1 MPELVWE
8 PVDFLDLLGV
18 APDEAEYGASFHY
31 VVHRED
37 LRLEL
42 TVWPMSGDVAVR
54 VYGSTQRQPVIDL
67 NLLDCPGARVID
79 DKRGRFIEF
88 AAANLFAGRFD
99 HTVPAPY
106 GFRVQVD
113 PFVQVSP
120 YAY

>member
-18 APDEAEYGASFHY
+18 APEETEYGASFLY
-31 VVHRED
+31 VVDRED

-54 VYGSTQRQPVIDL
+54 VYCSTQRQPVIDL
-67 NLLDCPGARVID
+67 NLLDCPGARVIE

-88 AAANLFAGRFD
+88 AAANLFTGRFD
-99 HTVPAPY
+99 RTAPAPY

-113 PFVQVSP
+113 PYVQVSP

>member
-18 APDEAEYGASFHY
+18 APDVEEYGVSFHY
-31 VVHRED
+31 VVHRQD

-42 TVWPMSGDVAVR
+42 GVWPMSGDVTVAV
-54 VYGSTQRQPVIDL
+54 YCSAQLQPVINL
-67 NLLDCPGARVID
+67 SLLDCPGARVVD

-88 AAANLFAGRFD
+88 AGATLFTGRFD
-99 HTVPAPY
+99 NTVSAPY

-120 YAY
+120 YSY

>member
-8 PVDFLDLLGV
+8 PVDFLELLGV
-18 APDEAEYGASFHY
+18 APDEEEYGVSFHY
-31 VVHRED
+31 VVHRRE

-42 TVWPMSGDVAVR
+42 TVWPMSGDVAVG
-54 VYGSTQRQPVIDL
+54 VYCSTQSQPVVNL
-67 NLLDCPGARVID
+67 SLLDCPGARVIN

-88 AAANLFAGRFD
+88 AAANLFTGRFD
-99 HTVPAPY
+99 NTAPAPY

-120 YAY
+120 YSY